1 MNQPRLA
8 RSRSLVRTLA
18 YALRRVATP
27 AGSLVAQVPVLEL
40 SFRLPIRSGLAR
52 HLYKYRSY
60 EPAIGNWILDAFP
73 IGGGGLFVDIGANF
87 GWYSCLFSRLAGGTG
102 RVVAFEPEPGNFGL
116 LEANLL
122 RNGCRNVSALREGL
136 ADRPGELELHLYKA
150 SNPGRHSL
158 LPTPG
163 GETVRVPVVA
173 LDDRLAAL
181 GLAERPVD
189 LIKIDIEGFE
199 LSALRGASA
208 TLSRCRNMVIE
219 YSPDLMRRAG
229 IEPSALIDLLDSS
242 GMQVSMF
249 GETGMVEVD
258 ATALR
263 TLTGQAD
270 LLWQRLT

>member
-1 MNQPRLA
+1 MNQPRLT
-8 RSRSLVRTLA
+8 RSHSLVRTLA

-40 SFRLPIRSGLAR
+40 SFRLPVRSGLAR
-52 HLYKYRSY
+52 
-60 EPAIGNWILDAFP
+60 
-73 IGGGGLFVDIGANF
+73 
-87 GWYSCLFSRLAGGTG
+87 
-102 RVVAFEPEPGNFGL
+102 
-116 LEANLL
+116 
-122 RNGCRNVSALREGL
+122 
-136 ADRPGELELHLYKA
+136 HLYKA

-181 GLAERPVD
+181 GLADRPVD

-208 TLSRCRNMVIE
+208 TLSRCRNVVIE
-219 YSPDLMRRAG
+219 YSPDLMRQAG
-229 IEPSALIDLLDSS
+229 IEPSALIDLLVSS

-263 TLTGQAD
+263 TLTGQVD
-270 LLWQRLT
+270 LLWQRLP